1 MNAYS
6 YWIFTACFC
15 PHSCASAVPHPCAA
29 HPSRVCTFPRIAM
42 SCCNPT
48 HTPDYPIA
56 AGRAH
61 GWSIAT
67 LVVGIVLLDPFKIIA
82 GSMPV
87 CCLRPGPGGN
97 AKCLIT
103 ASCILLFVDTILS
116 LVWMGVFINE
126 YVEYKDQFHGYY
138 EEGNKIAKTWL
149 VIFIIGGAI
158 HAVYDL
164 IAGTVMFL
172 AARALQEFEK

>member
-1 MNAYS
+1 
-6 YWIFTACFC
+6 
-15 PHSCASAVPHPCAA
+15 
-29 HPSRVCTFPRIAM
+29 M

-67 LVVGIVLLDPFKIIA
+67 LVVGIVLIDPFKIIA

-103 ASCILLFVDTILS
+103 ASCNLLFVDAILS
-116 LVWMGVFINE
+116 LVWMGLCINWHNE
-126 YVEYKDQFHGYY
+126 YVESEDNYHGYN

-164 IAGTVMFL
+164 IAGTVMYL
-172 AARALQEFEK
+172 AARALQDVEK